1 MKPKKKGEGLEIIE
15 NAKEKKI
22 LFKYEEKQFYL
33 LIDDFNM
40 VMDIDKKAFESII
53 EKIDNIT
60 KL

>member
-1 MKPKKKGEGLEIIE
+1 MEIIE